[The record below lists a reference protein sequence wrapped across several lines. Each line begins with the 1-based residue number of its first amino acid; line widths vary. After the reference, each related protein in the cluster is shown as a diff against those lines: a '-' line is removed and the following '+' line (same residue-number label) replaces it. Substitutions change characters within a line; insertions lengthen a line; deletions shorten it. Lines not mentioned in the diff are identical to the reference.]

1 MNYKSIDP
9 HTKVRI
15 PDVKYSVR
23 ILGYLGMLPISST
36 LEQRYGKCFSFL
48 NIFSN
53 MFIFQ
58 NHLYCVSALG
68 IPDESYIHEGLSS
81 TQCYLI
87 FLNLELQDWREKLER
102 IWLILKRY
110 NAINSVLI
118 LNTSRAGYNPADPL
132 LEEMQAYGVPVK
144 TLTETDENKFTD
156 IICTILEKCKRHE
169 EISKTSDS
177 SRTYDVY
184 KKQLSNNKANSTKCI
199 LF

>member
-1 MNYKSIDP
+1 
-9 HTKVRI
+9 
-15 PDVKYSVR
+15 
-23 ILGYLGMLPISST
+23 
-36 LEQRYGKCFSFL
+36 
-48 NIFSN
+48 
-53 MFIFQ
+53 
-58 NHLYCVSALG
+58 
-68 IPDESYIHEGLSS
+68 
-81 TQCYLI
+81 
-87 FLNLELQDWREKLER
+87 
-102 IWLILKRY
+102 
-110 NAINSVLI
+110 VLI